1 MPRSRASGMSS
12 GGRTPR
18 HRRRGSDHSTCAV
31 TYSLLCFGLAFT
43 HHADRVPEGLGDVF
57 FGPPPGTDDL
67 AVGADDR
74 DGVTGRLE
82 SLRPAH
88 LVHREQ
94 IGSLARCPA
103 APSVEEGLAVAWR
116 LGRESDD

>member
-18 HRRRGSDHSTCAV
+18 RRRRGADHSTCAV
-31 TYSLLCFGLAFT
+31 TYSLLCFGLAFA
-43 HHADRVPEGLGDVF
+43 HHADRVPEGFGDVF
-57 FGPPPGTDDL
+57 FAPSPGTDDL

-74 DGVTGRLE
+74 DGVVGGLE

-94 IGSLARCPA
+94 IGPLARRLAP
-103 APSVEEGLAVAWR
+103 PSVEEGLAVARR
-116 LGRESDD
+116 LGRESD